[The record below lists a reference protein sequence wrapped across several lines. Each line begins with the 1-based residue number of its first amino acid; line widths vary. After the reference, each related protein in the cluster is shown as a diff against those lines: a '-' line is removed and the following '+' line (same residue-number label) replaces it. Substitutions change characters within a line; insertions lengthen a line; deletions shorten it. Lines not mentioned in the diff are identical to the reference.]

1 MVVAAW
7 VTSLLAIF
15 LAPILH
21 LHLHQRAP
29 GLSPNC
35 TP

>member
-1 MVVAAW
+1 MVFALW
-7 VTSLLAIF
+7 VTSLVAIL

-29 GLSPNC
+29 CLSPNC